1 MFSLERFRYD
11 SAYLTFAKEPEDENS
26 KGTVVILE
34 IEAEG
39 QTLTQR
45 LYRTLR
51 RWILEEAEP
60 GERLPSIRALAAENR
75 LSRTTVE
82 AAYSQL
88 YAEGYIESRPR
99 SGYFVVEDLL
109 AVNRDA
115 DEEPEI
121 EKRSIGAESVRY
133 DFYPARLSPEIFPVK
148 TWRRL
153 SARALQEDL
162 DFGAYPDGQGEA
174 GFREQIASYLNRIR
188 GTRCRA
194 DQIVVCSGFIDAMAL
209 AAELMEARDRPF
221 AMEWPGYRLAERV
234 MGEHGY
240 RTLRLPV
247 DSQGI
252 DPERL
257 EMTEA
262 GSLYLTPSHQYPT
275 GVTLPVARRQAL
287 LEWGRRERSWIIEDD
302 YDSELNYTHRP
313 IPAMQGLDGDAR
325 VLYLGTFSKS
335 LSPAIRVAYLVLPE
349 PLMERYRRSSH
360 AHFARVSLPMQRTLE
375 LFMVEGH
382 WERHLRR
389 VRTLNRRR
397 HDRMLA
403 ALKRELGDR
412 IEVLTQGGGLAI
424 LVRPTDGCDL
434 KRLRRDAAAAG
445 IRLYLASD
453 FYGEEWEALR
463 MGFGGLS
470 EEAIDEGVAEV
481 AALWR
486 AQNL

>member
-1 MFSLERFRYD
+1 M
-11 SAYLTFAKEPEDENS
+11 
-26 KGTVVILE
+26 GTVVILKLQ
-34 IEAEG
+34 EG
-39 QTLTQR
+39 SGTLTER
-45 LYRTLR
+45 LYLTLKE
-51 RWILEEAEP
+51 WILHEAEP
-60 GERLPSIRALAAENR
+60 GARLPSIRALAAENN

-99 SGYFVVEDLL
+99 SGYFVAEDLL
-109 AVNRDA
+109 AVDRKP
-115 DEEPEI
+115 DEEPRA
-121 EKRSIGAESVRY
+121 EKQNSIGMESVRY

-153 SARALQEDL
+153 SVRALQEDL
-162 DFGAYPDGQGEA
+162 DFGAYPDGKGEA

-194 DQIVVCSGFIDAMAL
+194 DQIVVCSGFIDAMGL
-209 AAELMEARDRPF
+209 AAELMQARKRPF
-221 AMEWPGYRLAERV
+221 AIEWPGYRLAERV

-240 RTLRLPV
+240 RTLHLPV
-247 DSQGI
+247 DPQGI

-257 EMTEA
+257 EATEV

-287 LEWGRRERSWIIEDD
+287 LEWARRQESWIVEDD

-313 IPAMQGLDGDAR
+313 IPAMQGLEGGER

-360 AHFARVSLPMQRTLE
+360 AHFARVSLPVQRTLE
-375 LFMVEGH
+375 LFMAEGH

-412 IEVLTQGGGLAI
+412 IEIVTQGGGLAI
-424 LVRPTDGCDL
+424 LVRSTDGCDL
-434 KRLRRDAAAAG
+434 KRLREEAVKRG

-470 EEAIDEGVAEV
+470 EEAIDEGVAET

-486 AQNL
+486 ALSMTHDR

>member
-1 MFSLERFRYD
+1 M
-11 SAYLTFAKEPEDENS
+11 
-26 KGTVVILE
+26 GTVVILKLQ
-34 IEAEG
+34 EG
-39 QTLTQR
+39 SGTLTER
-45 LYRTLR
+45 LYFTLKE
-51 RWILEEAEP
+51 WILHEAEP

-99 SGYFVVEDLL
+99 SGYFVAEDLL
-109 AVNRDA
+109 AVNRGA
-115 DEEPEI
+115 KKEPE
-121 EKRSIGAESVRY
+121 AEERPLGNGTVRY
-133 DFYPARLSPEIFPVK
+133 DFFPARLSPEIFPVK

-153 SARALQEDL
+153 IARSLQEDL

-240 RTLRLPV
+240 RTLRIPV

-252 DPERL
+252 DPRRL
-257 EMTEA
+257 EATEA

-287 LEWGRRERSWIIEDD
+287 LEWARREQSWIIEDD

-313 IPAMQGLDGDAR
+313 IPAMQGLEGGER

-349 PLMERYRRSSH
+349 PLMERYRRTSH
-360 AHFARVSLPMQRTLE
+360 AHFARVSLPIQQTLE
-375 LFMVEGH
+375 LFMAEGH

-412 IEVLTQGGGLAI
+412 IGILTQGGGLAI
-424 LVRPTDGCDL
+424 LVRPTDGCNL
-434 KRLRRDAAAAG
+434 KRLREEAAKWG

-453 FYGEEWEALR
+453 FYGKEWEALR

-470 EEAIDEGVAEV
+470 EESIDEGVAEV
-481 AALWR
+481 ADLWR
-486 AQNL
+486 HTHFQRERG

>member
-1 MFSLERFRYD
+1 MILKLPEGSGTLTERL
-11 SAYLTFAKEPEDENS
+11 YLTLKE
-26 KGTVVILE
+26 
-34 IEAEG
+34 
-39 QTLTQR
+39 
-45 LYRTLR
+45 
-51 RWILEEAEP
+51 WILHEAKP
-60 GERLPSIRALAAENR
+60 GARLPSIRALAAENR
-75 LSRTTVE
+75 ISRTTVE

-99 SGYFVVEDLL
+99 SGYFVAEDLL
-109 AVNRDA
+109 AVDHIPDKEPDA
-115 DEEPEI
+115 Q
-121 EKRSIGAESVRY
+121 KSLIGAERVRY

-153 SARALQEDL
+153 SARVLQEDL

-188 GTRCRA
+188 GTRCHA
-194 DQIVVCSGFIDAMAL
+194 DRIVVCSGFIDAMGL

-234 MGEHGY
+234 MEEHGY
-240 RTLRLPV
+240 RTLHLPV
-247 DSQGI
+247 DSQGV
-252 DPERL
+252 DPQRL
-257 EMTEA
+257 AATEA

-275 GVTLPVARRQAL
+275 GATLPVTRRQAL
-287 LEWGRRERSWIIEDD
+287 LEWGRHQKSWIIEDD

-313 IPAMQGLDGDAR
+313 IPAMQGLEGGER

-349 PLMERYRRSSH
+349 PMMERYRRSSH
-360 AHFARVSLPMQRTLE
+360 AHFARVSLPIQRTLE
-375 LFMVEGH
+375 LFMAEGH

-412 IEVLTQGGGLAI
+412 IEILTQGGGLAI

-434 KRLRRDAAAAG
+434 KHLRQDAAKRG

-463 MGFGGLS
+463 MGFGGLD
-470 EEAIDEGVAEV
+470 EEAIDDGVAEV

>member
-1 MFSLERFRYD
+1 M
-11 SAYLTFAKEPEDENS
+11 
-26 KGTVVILE
+26 ILE
-34 IEAEG
+34 IETEG
-39 QTLTQR
+39 QTLTER

-51 RWILEEAEP
+51 RWILKEAEP

-99 SGYFVVEDLL
+99 SGYFVAEDLL
-109 AVNRDA
+109 AVNRKS
-115 DEEPEI
+115 DEEPRAE
-121 EKRSIGAESVRY
+121 EKKSIGMENVRY
-133 DFYPARLSPEIFPVK
+133 DFYPARLSPEIFPIK

-188 GTRCRA
+188 GTRCHA
-194 DQIVVCSGFIDAMAL
+194 DRIVVCSGFIDAMGL
-209 AAELMEARDRPF
+209 AAELMQTRDRPF

-240 RTLRLPV
+240 RTLRLLV

-252 DPERL
+252 DPRRL
-257 EMTEA
+257 EATEA

-275 GVTLPVARRQAL
+275 GATLPVARRQAL
-287 LEWGRRERSWIIEDD
+287 LEWARREKSWIIEDD

-313 IPAMQGLDGDAR
+313 IPAMQGLEGGER

-335 LSPAIRVAYLVLPE
+335 LSPVIRVAYLVLPE

-360 AHFARVSLPMQRTLE
+360 AHFARVSLPVQRTLE
-375 LFMVEGH
+375 LFMAEGH

-412 IEVLTQGGGLAI
+412 IEILTQGGGLAI

-434 KRLRRDAAAAG
+434 KRLREEAAKRG

-463 MGFGGLS
+463 MGFGGLD
-470 EEAIDEGVAEV
+470 EETIDEAVARLGTIWHQI
-481 AALWR
+481 AG
-486 AQNL
+486 

>member
-1 MFSLERFRYD
+1 MILKLQEGSGTLTERL
-11 SAYLTFAKEPEDENS
+11 YLTLKE
-26 KGTVVILE
+26 
-34 IEAEG
+34 
-39 QTLTQR
+39 
-45 LYRTLR
+45 
-51 RWILEEAEP
+51 WILHEAKP
-60 GERLPSIRALAAENR
+60 GERLPSIRTLAAENR

-99 SGYFVVEDLL
+99 SGYFVAEDLL
-109 AVNRDA
+109 AVNRDV
-115 DEEPEI
+115 DKEPEAK
-121 EKRSIGAESVRY
+121 ERPIGNGRVRY
-133 DFYPARLSPEIFPVK
+133 DFFPARLSPEIFPVK

-153 SARALQEDL
+153 SARVLREDL
-162 DFGAYPDGQGEA
+162 DFGAYPDGQGEV

-188 GTRCRA
+188 GTSCHA
-194 DQIVVCSGFIDAMAL
+194 DRIVVCSGFIDAMGL

-240 RTLRLPV
+240 RTLHIPV
-247 DSQGI
+247 DSWGI

-257 EMTEA
+257 AATEV

-287 LEWGRRERSWIIEDD
+287 LEWARRQESWIVEDD

-313 IPAMQGLDGDAR
+313 IPAMQGLEGGER

-335 LSPAIRVAYLVLPE
+335 LSPAIRVTYLVLPE

-360 AHFARVSLPMQRTLE
+360 AHFSRVSLPIQRTLE
-375 LFMVEGH
+375 LFMAQGH

-412 IEVLTQGGGLAI
+412 IEILTQGGGLAI

-463 MGFGGLS
+463 MGFGGLD
-470 EEAIDEGVAEV
+470 EEAIDDGVVEV